1 MADKGKE
8 QEPETALASLKSWKI
23 ILPIVIGLGATGY
36 LFAKEYTPGLFDSF
50 DFGPM
55 SVVFFIVATMFMMGR
70 DIGYM
75 IRIRVLSD
83 GELGWFAAFRIIMLW
98 EFSSAV
104 TPSAVG
110 GTSVALFFV
119 NREGISA
126 GRSTGI
132 VMITSFLDELYFAI
146 FFPLLVWIIGYANI
160 FGLSDSLAHTLAG
173 VAWTGYGIKLAY
185 ILVLSYGLFVNP
197 RGLKWLLL
205 TIFKLPILRRW
216 RENMN
221 EVGDDIVATAKYF
234 RHWPARK
241 WSEAF
246 LATALSWTSRY
257 WVVNALILA
266 FFGLGHLS
274 FADHFVV
281 FGKQLTMWIMMLVS
295 PTPGGSGFAE
305 YVFQEFLSDYIPV
318 GAIALA
324 FCWRLIS
331 YYPYLIIG
339 VLLFPRWVNGYFK
352 KGNKDSKPQA
362 IDALQGIGT
371 ADNTTNGQKEGDAR

>member
-1 MADKGKE
+1 MTENE
-8 QEPETALASLKSWKI
+8 QKPEVALASLKSWKI
-23 ILPIVIGLGATGY
+23 ILPIVIGLGATAW
-36 LFAKEYTPGLFDSF
+36 LFAREYEPGLFSAF
-50 DFGPM
+50 DFGPA
-55 SVVFFIVATMFMMGR
+55 SAIFFIMAALFMLGR

-75 IRIRVLSD
+75 IRIRILSD

-146 FFPLLVWIIGYANI
+146 FFPLVIWLIGYENI
-160 FGLSDSLAHTLAG
+160 FGLEGSLAHTLTG
-173 VAWTGYGIKLAY
+173 VAWTGYSIKVAY
-185 ILVLSYGLFVNP
+185 ILILSYGLFVNP

-205 TIFKLPILRRW
+205 TIFRLPIIRRW
-216 RENMN
+216 REKMN

-234 RHWPARK
+234 KHWPKREWLK
-241 WSEAF
+241 AF

-266 FFGLGHLS
+266 FFGLSHLGLME
-274 FADHFVV
+274 HFIV
-281 FGKQLTMWIMMLVS
+281 FGKQLVMWIMMLVM
-295 PTPGGSGFAE
+295 PTPGGAGFAE

-324 FCWRLIS
+324 FCWRLVS

-339 VLLFPRWVNGYFK
+339 VILLPRWVDGYIK
-352 KGNKDSKPQA
+352 KGGKKEKE
-362 IDALQGIGT
+362 T
-371 ADNTTNGQKEGDAR
+371 AR